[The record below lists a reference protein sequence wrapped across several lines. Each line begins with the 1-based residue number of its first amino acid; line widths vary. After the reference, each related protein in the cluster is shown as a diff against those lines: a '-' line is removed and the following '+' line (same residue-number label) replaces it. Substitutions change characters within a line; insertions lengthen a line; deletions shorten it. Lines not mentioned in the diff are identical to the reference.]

1 MPNIDAPTDFSAGGR
16 RLSDRQWRNLLTDI
30 HDGQVA
36 VVVGSELSDAGTEQ
50 PSHLACRTAGR
61 QLTPEEVKGYLR
73 GDSSQLPCSGIGP

>member
-50 PSHLACRTAGR
+50 PSHLACRTALLG
-61 QLTPEEVKGYLR
+61 E
-73 GDSSQLPCSGIGP
+73 SSQLPSAGTGH